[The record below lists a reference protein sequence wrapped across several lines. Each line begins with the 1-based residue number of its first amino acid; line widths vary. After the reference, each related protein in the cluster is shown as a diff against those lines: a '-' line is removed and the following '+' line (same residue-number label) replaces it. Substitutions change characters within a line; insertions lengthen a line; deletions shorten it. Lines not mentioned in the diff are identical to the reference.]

1 MSFILAID
9 QGTTNTKALLV
20 DREGEVAFRA
30 SAPLRLSHP
39 QPGFVEQDPLHIWQ
53 SVLDASSK
61 CLAHSSDISGIAI
74 SNQRETIVA
83 WERATGRPI
92 ANAIIWQCRRASL
105 ICDRLRAQGHESL
118 LRERTGLGI
127 DPLFSAAKLT
137 WLLENTPGLPT
148 RAATGEICFGTV
160 DSWLL
165 FKLTEGRVHA
175 CDLSN
180 ASRTQLLNLHALQW
194 DPDLLSIFNIP
205 CAALP
210 QLNPSSHIF
219 GDCTA
224 ITELRG
230 VPIVSAIGDSHAA
243 LAAHGRYTP
252 GTIKATYGT
261 GSSLMSLIP
270 TLSPAASAKLA
281 RTIAWSV
288 QGKTQYALEG
298 NISMTG
304 SAIQWLGEFLRL
316 PNPVQDLAD
325 LAASAPDSAGV
336 HFVPAMLG
344 LGAPHWDTAARGT
357 ITGLASTSTSAHLAR
372 AAIESIAFQVRDVF
386 DAIETEAHVHLPS
399 LHADGGATSNDA
411 LMQFQAD
418 ILGRPVLRS
427 KTEDLSAVGAAW
439 LGGITLNWWPSLAAL
454 ETLPQKADAFLPSI
468 SSEERTASYAAWRLA
483 IARAR
488 LEQEVA

>member
-20 DREGEVAFRA
+20 NREGEVAYRA
-30 SAPLRLSHP
+30 SASLKLLYP
-39 QPGFVEQDPLHIWQ
+39 QSDFVEQDPLLIWQ
-53 SVLDASSK
+53 SVLDAVEK
-61 CLAHSSDISGIAI
+61 CLTHSRDISGIAV
-74 SNQRETIVA
+74 SNQRETILA

-92 ANAIIWQCRRASL
+92 ANAIIWQCRRASA
-105 ICDRLRAQGHESL
+105 ICDRLRAEGHEPL
-118 LRERTGLGI
+118 LRQRTGLGI

-137 WLLENTPGLPT
+137 WLLENTPGL
-148 RAATGEICFGTV
+148 RERVLAGEICFGTV

-165 FKLTEGRVHA
+165 FKLTEGRIHA

-180 ASRTQLLNLHALQW
+180 ASRTQLLNLHTLQW
-194 DPDLLSIFNIP
+194 DADLLSIFNIP
-205 CAALP
+205 CQALP
-210 QLNPSSHIF
+210 QLKSSSNTF
-219 GDCTA
+219 GECTA
-224 ITELRG
+224 IPELRG

-261 GSSLMSLIP
+261 GSSLM
-270 TLSPAASAKLA
+270 TLTSTLDSGVSAKLA

-288 QGKTQYALEG
+288 QGETQYALEG

-316 PNPVQDLAD
+316 SNPVQDI
-325 LAASAPDSAGV
+325 AALSATVPDAAGI

-344 LGAPHWDTAARGT
+344 LGAPHWDASARGI
-357 ITGLASTSTSAHLAR
+357 ITGLSSTSTTAHLAH
-372 AAIESIAFQVRDVF
+372 AAIESIAFQIRDVF
-386 DAIETEAHVHLPS
+386 DAIEAEAKVHLPS
-399 LHADGGATSNDA
+399 LHADGGATSNDT

-439 LGGITLNWWPSLAAL
+439 LAGLTLGWWPSLSAL
-454 ETLPQKADAFLPSI
+454 QALPQQTDFFLPQLSPT
-468 SSEERTASYAAWRLA
+468 ERDSRYADWQLA
-483 IARAR
+483 VARAR
-488 LEQEVA
+488 LQQEAA

>member
-1 MSFILAID
+1 VSFILAID

-20 DREGEVAFRA
+20 NREGEVAFRA
-30 SAPLRLSHP
+30 SAPLRLLHL
-39 QPGFVEQDPLHIWQ
+39 QPDFVEQDPLLIWQ
-53 SVLDASSK
+53 SVLDAIGK
-61 CLAHSSDISGIAI
+61 CIAYSRDIAGIAI
-74 SNQRETIVA
+74 SNQRETILA

-92 ANAIIWQCRRASL
+92 ANAIIWQCRRAAT
-105 ICDRLRAQGHESL
+105 ICDRLRADGHEPL

-137 WLLENTPGLPT
+137 WLLENTPGLQT
-148 RAATGEICFGTV
+148 RAAAGEICFGTV

-180 ASRTQLLNLHALQW
+180 ASRTQLLNLHTLQW
-194 DPDLLSIFNIP
+194 DPDLLSIFGVP

-210 QLNPSSHIF
+210 QLKPSSNIF

-224 ITELRG
+224 LPGLRG
-230 VPIVSAIGDSHAA
+230 IPIVSAIGDSHAA

-261 GSSLMSLIP
+261 GSSLMTLTSSLDSA
-270 TLSPAASAKLA
+270 LSGKLA

-288 QGKTQYALEG
+288 QGETQYALEG

-304 SAIQWLGEFLRL
+304 AAIQWLGEFLRL
-316 PNPVQDLAD
+316 PNPVHDIAA
-325 LAASAPDSAGV
+325 LAASIPDASGV

-344 LGAPHWDTAARGT
+344 LGAPHWDASARGI
-357 ITGLASTSTSAHLAR
+357 ITGLGSTSTSAHLAR

-386 DAIETEAHVHLPS
+386 DAMEIEAQVTLPQ
-399 LHADGGATSNDA
+399 LQADGGATSNNT

-427 KTEDLSAVGAAW
+427 AVEDLSAVGAAW
-439 LGGITLNWWPSLAAL
+439 LGGITLGWWPSLSAL
-454 ETLPQKADAFLPSI
+454 QSLPQQTDSFLPQI
-468 SSEERTASYAAWRLA
+468 SLTERDSRYAAWRLA
-483 IARAR
+483 VARAR
-488 LEQEVA
+488 LQQEAT

>member
-20 DREGEVAFRA
+20 TREGEVAFRA
-30 SAPLRLSHP
+30 SSSLRLSHP
-39 QPGFVEQDPLHIWQ
+39 QPDFVEQDPLLIWQ
-53 SVLDASSK
+53 SVLDAAAK
-61 CLAHSSDISGIAI
+61 CTAHSRDIAGIAI
-74 SNQRETIVA
+74 SNQRETILA
-83 WERATGRPI
+83 WERATGQPM
-92 ANAIIWQCRRASL
+92 ANAIIWQCRRAAA
-105 ICDRLRAQGHESL
+105 ICDRLRADGHEPL

-137 WLLENTPGLPT
+137 WLLEKTPGLQT
-148 RAATGEICFGTV
+148 RAAAGEICFGTV

-180 ASRTQLLNLHALQW
+180 ASRTQLLNLHTLQW
-194 DPDLLSIFNIP
+194 DRDLLSIFGIP
-205 CAALP
+205 CVALP
-210 QLNPSSHIF
+210 QLKPSSNTF

-224 ITELRG
+224 LTDLRG
-230 VPIVSAIGDSHAA
+230 IPIVSAIGDSHAA

-261 GSSLMSLIP
+261 GSSLMTLTP
-270 TLSPAASAKLA
+270 TLDSAISGKLA

-288 QGKTQYALEG
+288 QGETQYALEG

-304 SAIQWLGEFLRL
+304 AAIQWLGEFLRL
-316 PNPVQDLAD
+316 PNPIHDVAT
-325 LAASAPDSAGV
+325 LAASVPDAAGI

-344 LGAPHWDTAARGT
+344 LGAPHWDASARGL
-357 ITGLASTSTSAHLAR
+357 IAGLGSTSTSAHLAR

-386 DAIETEAHVHLPS
+386 DTMEIEAQVPLPQLHV
-399 LHADGGATSNDA
+399 DGGATSNNT

-427 KTEDLSAVGAAW
+427 TVEDLSAVGAAW
-439 LGGITLNWWPSLAAL
+439 LGGITLGWWPSLSAL
-454 ETLPQKADAFLPSI
+454 QSLPQQTDSFLPQI
-468 SSEERTASYAAWRLA
+468 SSTERDSRYSAWRLA
-483 IARAR
+483 VARTR
-488 LEQEVA
+488 LQQEAA